1 MVEINNRT
9 KTAIDQALVK
19 KTALKVMRYYHSESK
34 DLSIAFVGETV
45 IRRLNKIHRQSDRV
59 TDILSFEGEDDDLGE
74 IIMCYAKIKRQG
86 PRFGHTP
93 RQELLFILVHGLLH
107 LFGENDDTE
116 PKRLKMIE
124 LGEKIIKKLEIK

>member
-9 KTAIDQALVK
+9 RTAIDLLAVK
-19 KTALKVMRYYHSESK
+19 KAAEKVLRLYKSEGK
-34 DLSIAFVGETV
+34 DLSIAFVGEVT
-45 IRRLNKIHRQSDRV
+45 IRRLNKAYRKSDRV
-59 TDILSFEGEDDDLGE
+59 TDILSFDGEGDDLGE
-74 IIMCYAKIKRQG
+74 LVICYAKIKKQG

-116 PKRLKMIE
+116 QKRLKMIE

>member
-9 KTAIDQALVK
+9 RTAIDQALVK
-19 KTALKVMRYYHSESK
+19 KTALKVMRYYHSEGK

-116 PKRLKMIE
+116 PKRLAMIE

>member
-1 MVEINNRT
+1 MVEINNQTR
-9 KTAIDQALVK
+9 TAIDLPAVK
-19 KTALKVMRYYHSESK
+19 KAAEKVLKLYKSEGK
-34 DLSIAFVGETV
+34 DLSIAFVGEVT
-45 IRRLNKIHRQSDRV
+45 IRRLNKAYRKSDRV
-59 TDILSFEGEDDDLGE
+59 TDILSFDGEGDDLGE
-74 IIMCYAKIKRQG
+74 LVICYAKIKRQG

-116 PKRLKMIE
+116 KKRLRMIE